1 MFLPFAVHKNSE
13 YYEDPNTFNP
23 HRFDGNESNT
33 LQGEHQPV
41 DIRLQ

>member
-1 MFLPFAVHKNSE
+1 LPFAVHKNSE
-13 YYEDPNTFNP
+13 YYEDPDTFNP

-41 DIRLQ
+41 DIRLK